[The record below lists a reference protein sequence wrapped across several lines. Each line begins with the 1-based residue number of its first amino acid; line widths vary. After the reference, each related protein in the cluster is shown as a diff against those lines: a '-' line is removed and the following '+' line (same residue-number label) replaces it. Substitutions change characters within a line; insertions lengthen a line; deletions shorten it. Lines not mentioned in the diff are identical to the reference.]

1 MNKVQRLSLMG
12 VGSSEPKRL
21 APEQVKAEGDDI
33 VWPVW
38 KHAAVSY
45 VFIGNG
51 YELTTRAEHC
61 GGEYAQYF
69 KRIMQ
74 DFVAQS
80 KKRIVFTAHTMDV
93 LSETEQVY
101 KTYVKLKGSLMNY
114 GVEANFTTVIA
125 TKRLPLT
132 KLEAYK
138 NDLLIVTDREKR
150 LGFKHVFQTEL
161 TKETVNERIRSPL
174 NMWADDETYIDNDM
188 QLVFDRLD
196 KFYNGN

>member
-1 MNKVQRLSLMG
+1 MG

-21 APEQVKAEGDDI
+21 APKQSAVGDDI
-33 VWPVW
+33 VWSMQ
-38 KHAAVSY
+38 KCIAVTFSKSNGRSLTNY
-45 VFIGNG
+45 V
-51 YELTTRAEHC
+51 EHH

-138 NDLLIVTDREKR
+138 NDLLTITDREKR

-174 NMWADDETYIDNDM
+174 NMWTDDETYIDNDM

>member
-1 MNKVQRLSLMG
+1 MDIFEVLAKVEANDKYHTIIIDSLTFLMDMFETQY
-12 VGSSEPKRL
+12 VIT
-21 APEQVKAEGDDI
+21 ATNTQKA
-33 VWPVW
+33 W
-38 KHAAVSY
+38 
-45 VFIGNG
+45 
-51 YELTTRAEHC
+51 
-61 GGEYAQYF
+61 GEYAQYF

-80 KKRIVFTAHTMDV
+80 SKRIVFTAHTMDV

-138 NDLLIVTDREKR
+138 NDLLTITDREKR

-174 NMWADDETYIDNDM
+174 NMWTDDETYIDNDM